1 MLVLPPSSLLA
12 LCLCLPPS
20 SASVPKSGG
29 MVLGDSKENLDGHQ
43 LGYVYHE
50 GCREFKTLGENDR
63 SIMFTGGWFLLP
75 LRTRSGKVFPPKKKF
90 VVARLGEL
98 LLILVW

>member
-63 SIMFTGGWFLLP
+63 SIMFTGGWFLLS
-75 LRTRSGKVFPPKKKF
+75 LCEREARKVSPQKK
-90 VVARLGEL
+90 L
-98 LLILVW
+98 W